1 MKRKYIIA
9 ICLSLP
15 LLAALPSC
23 SSDDDASSKAGSE
36 LLNAEREV
44 DFAAT
49 ETSWQVKVVADCPWE
64 VTAVDN
70 SGWQDLSISPRSGE
84 GNGILVISTEQNHT
98 SQDRTAVITLT
109 TKGGLQQNV
118 TIHQTR
124 SSADLQISQNTF
136 NFNDAASTQTL
147 KVTCNTNWSIV
158 GMTGNDWLEL
168 GQTSGNGNAEI
179 PITVKENFDDG
190 ERTVVLTVSAGN
202 LGDNQFDCRITQSGK
217 ELITLKLSATELPAF
232 AYTGGTQK
240 VNVTCNGVWY
250 ATVPSSI
257 GWLHISPSSGIGN
270 GVISISCDAYT
281 GTQERLSVVTVS
293 AGTKNPQHGSIV
305 ITQSN

>member
-23 SSDDDASSKAGSE
+23 SSDDDSTSKAGSE
-36 LLNAEREV
+36 LLNVEREV
-44 DFAAT
+44 DFTAT

-64 VTAVDN
+64 VASIDKT
-70 SGWQDLSISPRSGE
+70 GWQDLNISPLSGE
-84 GNGILVISTEQNHT
+84 GSGMLVITTEQNHT
-98 SQDRTAVITLT
+98 SQDRTAVITLK
-109 TKGGLQQNV
+109 TKGGLQQKV

-124 SSADLQISQNTF
+124 SSADLQISQDAF

-217 ELITLKLSATELPAF
+217 ELITLKLSATELPVF

-257 GWLHISPSSGIGN
+257 DWLHISPSSGIGN

>member
-1 MKRKYIIA
+1 M
-9 ICLSLP
+9 
-15 LLAALPSC
+15 
-23 SSDDDASSKAGSE
+23 
-36 LLNAEREV
+36 EREV

-64 VTAVDN
+64 VTTVDN

-109 TKGGLQQNV
+109 TKGGLQQKV

-124 SSADLQISQNTF
+124 SGADLKLSQNTF

-147 KVTCNTNWSIV
+147 KVDCNTNWSIV

-168 GQTSGNGNAEI
+168 GQTSGNGSAEI

-217 ELITLKLSATELPAF
+217 ELITLKLSATELPTF

-240 VNVTCNGVWY
+240 VNVTCNGAWY
-250 ATVPSSI
+250 AAVPSSI

>member
-36 LLNAEREV
+36 LLNAEREI
-44 DFAAT
+44 DIAAT

-109 TKGGLQQNV
+109 TKGGLQQKV

-136 NFNDAASTQTL
+136 DFNDAASTQTL

-217 ELITLKLSATELPAF
+217 ELITLKLSATELPVF

-257 GWLHISPSSGIGN
+257 DWLHISPSSGIGN